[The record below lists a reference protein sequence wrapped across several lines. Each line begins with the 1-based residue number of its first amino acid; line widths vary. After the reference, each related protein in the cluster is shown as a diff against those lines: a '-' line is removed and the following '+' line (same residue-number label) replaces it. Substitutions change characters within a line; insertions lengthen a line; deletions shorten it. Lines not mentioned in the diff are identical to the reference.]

1 MTIEE
6 ASTVKKGDMIIY
18 ISDDWNDNIIYTPVI
33 VTNIL
38 ENNGNVT
45 HFDVKPV
52 NKKQAK
58 IESAFAPISCF
69 KFI

>member
-6 ASTVKKGDMIIY
+6 ASTVKKGDIIIY
-18 ISDDWNDNIIYTPVI
+18 ISDWNDNIIDIPVI
-33 VTNIL
+33 VTNIWK
-38 ENNGNVT
+38 NNGNVT
-45 HFDVKPV
+45 HFDVKPI